1 MAESKSERKLL
12 QLVLLLVLVVVVVL
26 LLRITESS
34 GVTGLCAIG
43 RDIQSISIKCKMDKR
58 L

>member
-12 QLVLLLVLVVVVVL
+12 QLVLLLVLVVVL

-43 RDIQSISIKCKMDKR
+43 KGIQSMSIKCKMDKR